1 VAEMRIL
8 VPIWSA
14 RMDVDTITG
23 PALASGADTI
33 AVGLLD
39 GETDVLDALG
49 LRALADRG
57 EAKPDFRHLA
67 VGHTGETRV
76 IVIGLGAAADLD
88 HERMRIAAALVRGRA
103 AELGSSH
110 LSWELPAG
118 ADSELSAAIVT
129 GTILGGYRFDRFKPS
144 DAPVVPRRLTIAGAG
159 APPTDAVRVATV
171 LANAQNRARDL
182 GNNPPNLMTP
192 SALADYAVALAARHD
207 ALSATVLD
215 EEQIRST
222 GMGAFAAVAQGS
234 DQPAKLIALSYEPP
248 AAAGG
253 RRLALIGKAVTFDS
267 GGLWL
272 KPPASQI
279 TMKFDM
285 AGGAAVIETVAA
297 LAELAAPVRVLA
309 VIGATENMINGA
321 AMRPGDILTALD
333 GTTIEMNNSD
343 AEGRLVLAD
352 CITWAKREGCDAIVD
367 IATLT
372 GAAEVALGYVYAA
385 LLSNDDELAALALR
399 CGDQTGERLWR
410 LPLDPRYAEMV
421 KGRYAQLSNRTEAR
435 VAGAITAA
443 ELLHH
448 FAGDTPWAHLDI
460 AGVGD
465 NGRAAYL
472 DKGGTGFGVRLL
484 TELALSF

>member
-1 VAEMRIL
+1 
-8 VPIWSA
+8 
-14 RMDVDTITG
+14 MDVTISQTSVTDIDTGAGTIVIG
-23 PALASGADTI
+23 LFEGGSG
-33 AVGLLD
+33 
-39 GETDVLDALG
+39 VLDPLG
-49 LRALADRG
+49 LGSLLTRG
-57 EAKPDFRHLA
+57 EAKAEFRHLA
-67 VGHTGETRV
+67 VGHRDEQPV
-76 IVIGLGAAADLD
+76 IVVGLGSADRFD
-88 HERMRIAAALVRGRA
+88 AGRARIAAAIVRLRA
-103 AELGSSH
+103 AELATG
-110 LSWELPAG
+110 ELHWQLPDAAG
-118 ADSELSAAIVT
+118 DEVVAALVT
-129 GTILGGYRFDRFKPS
+129 GTVLGAYRFDRFKPS
-144 DAPVVPRRLTIAGAG
+144 EGPVVPRSLHLHGGSDDHGA
-159 APPTDAVRVATV
+159 VARRA
-171 LANAQNRARDL
+171 LALATAQNRARDL
-182 GNNPPNLMTP
+182 GNAPPNVMTP
-192 SALADYAVALAARHD
+192 AALAQYAVELGDRHD

-215 EEQIRST
+215 EAEIRSS

-234 DQPAKLIALSYEPP
+234 DQPAKLIALTYEPP

-297 LAELAAPVRVLA
+297 LAELQAPVRVLA
-309 VIGATENMINGA
+309 VVGATENMINGS
-321 AMRPGDILTALD
+321 AMRPGDILSALD

-372 GAAEVALGYVYAA
+372 GAAEVALGYTYSA
-385 LLSNDDELAALALR
+385 LLSNDDALAGLALAA
-399 CGDQTGERLWR
+399 GEMTGERLWR
-410 LPLDPRYAEMV
+410 LPLHPEYAELI
-421 KGRYAQLSNRTEAR
+421 KGRYGQVVNRTEQR

-460 AGVGD
+460 AGSESG
-465 NGRAAYL
+465 GREPWF
-472 DKGGTGFGVRLL
+472 DKGATGFGVRLM

>member
-1 VAEMRIL
+1 
-8 VPIWSA
+8 
-14 RMDVDTITG
+14 MDVDTITG
-23 PALASGADTI
+23 PALQSGADTI
-33 AVGLLD
+33 AGGLLE
-39 GETDVLDALG
+39 GETDLLDALG
-49 LRALADRG
+49 VRALLDRG
-57 EAKPDFRHLA
+57 EAKPEFRHLA
-67 VGHTGETRV
+67 VGHTGAARV
-76 IVIGLGAAADLD
+76 IVVGLGAAADLD
-88 HERMRIAAALVRGRA
+88 PERLRIAAAVVRNRA
-103 AELGSSH
+103 NELGSSH

-118 ADSELSAAIVT
+118 AGPEHAAAIVT
-129 GTILGGYRFDRFKPS
+129 GTILGAYRFDRFKPS
-144 DAPVVPRRLTIAGAG
+144 DTPAVPQRLTIAGAG
-159 APPTDAVRVATV
+159 DDHAGAVRAAVI
-171 LANAQNRARDL
+171 LADAQNRARDL
-182 GNNPPNLMTP
+182 GNSPPNLLTP
-192 SALADYAVALAARHD
+192 SALADYAVALAAAHD
-207 ALSATVLD
+207 AMSATVLD
-215 EEQIRST
+215 EAEIRSG

-234 DQPAKLIALSYEPP
+234 DQPAKLIALSYEPR

-253 RRLALIGKAVTFDS
+253 RRLALIGKAITFDS

-272 KPPASQI
+272 KPTSSQI

-285 AGGAAVIETVAA
+285 AGGAAVIETVAS
-297 LAELAAPVRVLA
+297 LAQLDAPVRVLA

-410 LPLDPRYAEMV
+410 LPLDDRYAEMV
-421 KGRYAQLSNRTEAR
+421 KGRYAQLTNRTESR

-465 NGRAAYL
+465 NGHVPYL

>member
-1 VAEMRIL
+1 
-8 VPIWSA
+8 
-14 RMDVDTITG
+14 MDVDTITG
-23 PALASGADTI
+23 PALQSGADTI
-33 AVGLLD
+33 AVGLLE
-39 GETDVLDALG
+39 GETDALDALG
-49 LRALADRG
+49 VRVLLDRG
-57 EAKPDFRHLA
+57 EAKSDFRHLA
-67 VGHTGETRV
+67 VGHTGAARV
-76 IVIGLGAAADLD
+76 IVVGLGAAADLD
-88 HERMRIAAALVRGRA
+88 AERLRIAAALVRNRA
-103 AELGSSH
+103 EELGSSH
-110 LSWELPAG
+110 LSWELPTG
-118 ADSELSAAIVT
+118 ADPERAAAIVT
-129 GTILGGYRFDRFKPS
+129 GTILGAYRFDRFKPS
-144 DAPVVPRRLTIAGAG
+144 DAPAVPQRLTIAGAG
-159 APPTDAVRVATV
+159 EQPADAVRTAVIVAD
-171 LANAQNRARDL
+171 AQNRARDL
-182 GNNPPNLMTP
+182 GNSPPNLMTP
-192 SALADYAVALAARHD
+192 SALADYAVALAAGHD
-207 ALSATVLD
+207 AVSATVLD
-215 EEQIRST
+215 EEQIRSS

-272 KPPASQI
+272 KPTASQI

-297 LAELAAPVRVLA
+297 LAQLEAPVRVLA

-385 LLSNDDELAALALR
+385 LMSNDDELAALALR

-410 LPLDPRYAEMV
+410 LPLDARYAEMI
-421 KGRYAQLSNRTEAR
+421 KGRYAQLINRTEAR

-465 NGRAAYL
+465 NGRAPYL

>member
-1 VAEMRIL
+1 
-8 VPIWSA
+8 
-14 RMDVDTITG
+14 MDVDTISG
-23 PALASGADTI
+23 PALESGADTI

-39 GETDVLDALG
+39 GETDALDGFGLG
-49 LRALADRG
+49 SLLERN

-67 VGHTGETRV
+67 VGHVGGMRV
-76 IVIGLGAAADLD
+76 ITIGLGAAADLD
-88 HERMRIAAALVRGRA
+88 PERMRIAAALVRNRA
-103 AELGSSH
+103 GELGSSH
-110 LSWELPAG
+110 LSWELGAG
-118 ADSELSAAIVT
+118 AGSELVVALVT
-129 GTILGGYRFDRFKPS
+129 GTILGAYRFNRFKPS
-144 DAPVVPRRLTIAGAG
+144 DAPAGPRRLTIAGTG
-159 APPTDAVRVATV
+159 DELVDAARRAAIVAD
-171 LANAQNRARDL
+171 AQNRARDL
-182 GNNPPNLMTP
+182 GNSPPNLLTP
-192 SALADYAVALAARHD
+192 AALADYAVALADRHD
-207 ALSATVLD
+207 ALTATVLD
-215 EEQIRST
+215 EAQIRSG

-234 DQPAKLIALSYEPP
+234 DLPAKLIALSYEPP

-253 RRLALIGKAVTFDS
+253 RRLGLIGKAVTFDS

-272 KPPASQI
+272 KPSASQI
-279 TMKFDM
+279 GMKFDM

-297 LAELAAPVRVLA
+297 LAALEASVRVLA
-309 VIGATENMINGA
+309 VIGATENMINGS

-399 CGDQTGERLWR
+399 SGDQTGERLWR
-410 LPLDPRYAEMV
+410 LPLEAGYAEMV
-421 KGRYAQLSNRTEAR
+421 KGRYAQLTNRTEAR

-460 AGVGD
+460 AGVAD

-484 TELALSF
+484 TQLALSF

>member
-1 VAEMRIL
+1 MNISVIDNPAVE
-8 VPIWSA
+8 SA
-14 RMDVDTITG
+14 
-23 PALASGADTI
+23 ADTI
-33 AVGLLD
+33 AIAVFD
-39 GETDVLDALG
+39 GQADAFDALG
-49 LRALADRG
+49 PELALLRGA
-57 EAKPDFRHLA
+57 AKSDFRHLA
-67 VGHTGETRV
+67 VGQRGEDQWV
-76 IVIGLGAAADLD
+76 IAIGLGSADAFD
-88 HERMRIAAALVRGRA
+88 SERARIAAAIVRRRA
-103 AELGSSH
+103 VELGTDN
-110 LSWELPAG
+110 LCWQLPNGAG
-118 ADSELSAAIVT
+118 DEIVAGIVT
-129 GTILGGYRFDRFKPS
+129 GTILDSYRFDRYKPS
-144 DAPVVPRRLTIAGAG
+144 NEPTVPQRLTFAGG
-159 APPTDAVRVATV
+159 NDRHVGVARTAEI
-171 LANAQNRARDL
+171 LAEAQNRARDL
-182 GNNPPNLMTP
+182 GNSPPNLMTP
-192 SALADYAVALAARHD
+192 SALADYAVALADRHD
-207 ALSATVLD
+207 AVSATVLD
-215 EEQIRST
+215 EDDIRGS

-234 DQPAKLIALSYEPP
+234 DQPAKLIALAYEPP

-272 KPPASQI
+272 KPTASQI

-285 AGGAAVIETVAA
+285 AGGAAVIEAVAA
-297 LAELAAPVRVLA
+297 LAQLGAPVRVLA

-385 LLSNDDELAALALR
+385 LLSNDDALAALAER
-399 CGDQTGERLWR
+399 CGEQTGERLWR

-421 KGRYAQLSNRTEAR
+421 KGRYAQLVNRTEQR

-448 FAGDTPWAHLDI
+448 FVGDTPWAHLDI

-465 NGRAAYL
+465 NGRAPYL